1 MYVVIIVSKGCR
13 SLEAIL
19 AESSGWR
26 RVLMFSREVE
36 EDAREAAKELKGDA
50 VIINVRNLSEEN
62 LLKIYTKYP
71 PRLVLNCDCSSTF
84 NHYIELVRAS
94 GVKEVNYCLDGR

>member
-13 SLEAIL
+13 SLKAIL

-26 RVLMFSREVE
+26 RVLMFSKEVGEVAREV
-36 EDAREAAKELKGDA
+36 ARELRGDM
-50 VIINVRNLSEEN
+50 VIIKVGDLTEEN

-94 GVKEVNYCLDGR
+94 GVKEVNYCLDGK

>member
-1 MYVVIIVSKGCR
+1 LK
-13 SLEAIL
+13 AIL

-36 EDAREAAKELKGDA
+36 DVAREVARELRGDM
-50 VIINVRNLSEEN
+50 VIIKVGDLTEEN

-94 GVKEVNYCLDGR
+94 GVKEVNYCLDGK

>member
-1 MYVVIIVSKGCR
+1 MYVVILVSKGCR
-13 SLEAIL
+13 SLKAIL

-36 EDAREAAKELKGDA
+36 DVAREVARELRGDM
-50 VIINVRNLSEEN
+50 VIIKVGDLTEEN

-94 GVKEVNYCLDGR
+94 GVKEVNYCLDGK